1 MERQNRGKRQKLLSL
16 EAWTSVVHLLDEFS
30 EKSIT
35 AARMVLVE
43 GESRSIVQIQL
54 GISKQRMYRI
64 IQDVTARI
72 QDPKEG
78 WVYVG
83 TWAPAELAKEFHA
96 KVEIARSESERG
108 KTTDHKKSREKK

>member
-1 MERQNRGKRQKLLSL
+1 MERQNRGQRQKLLSL

-43 GESRSIVQIQL
+43 GESRAIVQVQL
-54 GISKQRMYRI
+54 GISKQRMSRI
-64 IQDVTARI
+64 IQDVTSRI
-72 QDPKEG
+72 QDPREG

-83 TWAPAELAKEFHA
+83 TWAPAKLAKEFHA
-96 KVEIARSESERG
+96 KVEIARYESGAR
-108 KTTDHKKSREKK
+108 KDNRPQ